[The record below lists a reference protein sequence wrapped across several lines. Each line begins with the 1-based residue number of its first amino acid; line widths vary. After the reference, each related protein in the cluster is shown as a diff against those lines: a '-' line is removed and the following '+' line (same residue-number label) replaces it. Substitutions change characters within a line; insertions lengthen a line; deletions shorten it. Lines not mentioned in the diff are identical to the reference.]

1 MRSLLELY
9 SRLYDSFG
17 PQGWWPAKSSFEMI
31 VGAILTQNTAWT
43 NVEKAIA
50 ALEERDLLHTE
61 KMAKVPEEKLEMLI
75 RPSGYF
81 RQKAQR
87 LKAISDHLVRN
98 YHGELEKLFSLPRL
112 RVRGELLKVSG
123 LGKETADSILLY
135 AGEKPVFVIDAYTRR
150 ICHRLGLTSLTR
162 YDDLQ
167 RFFERNLPPDVKTY
181 QEFHALLVAL
191 GKEHCRRVPRCA
203 GCPVGRDCEAGLLS
217 QV

>member
-1 MRSLLELY
+1 
-9 SRLYDSFG
+9 
-17 PQGWWPAKSSFEMI
+17 MI

-50 ALEERDLLHTE
+50 ALKERDLLHIE
-61 KMAKVPEEKLEMLI
+61 KIARVPEEKLQTLI
-75 RPSGYF
+75 RPAGYF

-87 LKAISDHLVRN
+87 LKAISDYLTIK
-98 YHGELEKLFSLPRL
+98 YDGELGKLLSLPRL
-112 RVRGELLKVSG
+112 KARRELLNISG

-135 AGEKPVFVIDAYTRR
+135 AGAKPVFVIDTYTRR
-150 ICHRLGLTSLTR
+150 ICHRVGLTSLNR

-167 RFFERNLPPDVKTY
+167 RFFERNLPPDVRTY

-191 GKEHCRRVPRCA
+191 GKEHCCKISRCV
-203 GCPVGRDCEAGLLS
+203 GCPLGRDCETGLLS